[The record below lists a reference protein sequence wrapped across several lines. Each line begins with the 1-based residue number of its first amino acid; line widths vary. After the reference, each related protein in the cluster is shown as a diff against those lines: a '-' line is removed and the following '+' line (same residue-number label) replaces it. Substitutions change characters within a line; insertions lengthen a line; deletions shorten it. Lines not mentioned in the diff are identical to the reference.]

1 MENTALSHAIVGLEH
16 SLASPMTGR
25 EYGWAERVGWALASV
40 EQTLLRL
47 LPQTEDQNGRDN
59 KSNSEANDRLNGL
72 GQEFL
77 LLAER
82 CKGLRRAVQNLAQ
95 PFTTPPRLD
104 LGSILEGGRK
114 VMADLHQLLENKA
127 NLELQGTGSDKTFPS
142 P

>member
-1 MENTALSHAIVGLEH
+1 M
-16 SLASPMTGR
+16 MGR
-25 EYGWAERVGWALASV
+25 EYAWAERVGWALASV

-47 LPQTEDQNGRDN
+47 LPQTDDQNGRDN
-59 KSNSEANDRLNGL
+59 KPNNFEANDRLNGL
-72 GQEFL
+72 GQEPL

-114 VMADLHQLLENKA
+114 IMADLHRLLENKA
-127 NLELQGTGSDKTFPS
+127 NLELQGAGTDKTFPS